1 MAKPAL
7 AVITTSQTFQNWL
20 DKTNEMVG
28 IFRTSAITASLGG
41 DTTEGDA
48 TLLGIFTS
56 TEVVAASVLKSDDI
70 AARSASGT
78 ITFQSPVELIGTSQI
93 VATFNYG
100 ASGARTRY
108 TNGSLSWDMGI
119 ENNSTGNFIIDT
131 GVSPTKFQLS
141 TAGTLT
147 VPNIVVLEKIVAD
160 EFEKADGTPI
170 GVSILNELI
179 DVTIADPTTGQ
190 VLKYNGTKWANG
202 VSALNE
208 LSDIAI
214 GAFPQSGQV
223 LKYNGT
229 AWVNGTDSII
239 TVLSGLSDVTIASPS
254 SGQVLKYNGTA
265 WVNGTDAAG
274 STDASTLDSLDS
286 TQFLRSDVDDTASG
300 NYIFSGILQVA
311 EIRSTGDVITNYSAS
326 DIALKENLQI
336 INNSLDKVSQIN
348 GYTFNYIDRPEE
360 RITGVIAQEIEKVL
374 PEVVFD
380 HERNNGTYKAVRYDN
395 IIPLLIEAIKELKG
409 KVDDLETRL
418 NSSGN

>member
-1 MAKPAL
+1 MAKPSL

-28 IFRTSAITASLGG
+28 IFQDSAITASTGG
-41 DTTEGDA
+41 DTTTGNA
-48 TLLGIFTS
+48 TLVGIFTAND
-56 TEVVAASVLKSDDI
+56 VVATNLLKSDDI

-78 ITFQSPVELIGTSQI
+78 ITFQSPIELVGTSQI

-100 ASGARTRY
+100 AAGAQTRY

-147 VPNIVVLEKIVAD
+147 VPNIVVTEKIVAD
-160 EFEKADGTPI
+160 EFELADGSPI
-170 GVSILNELI
+170 GGGAELLQ
-179 DVTIADPTTGQ
+179 DLTNVTITSPSTGQ
-190 VLKYNGTKWANG
+190 VLKYNGT
-202 VSALNE
+202 V
-208 LSDIAI
+208 
-214 GAFPQSGQV
+214 
-223 LKYNGT
+223 
-229 AWVNGTDSII
+229 WVNGADATD
-239 TVLSGLSDVTIASPS
+239 G
-254 SGQVLKYNGTA
+254 GTA
-265 WVNGTDAAG
+265 TDA
-274 STDASTLDSLDS
+274 DTLDGLNS
-286 TQFLRSDVDDTASG
+286 TQFLRSDANDTASG
-300 NYIFSGILQVA
+300 NYTYSGALSLTQASGLALEVGANA
-311 EIRSTGDVITNYSAS
+311 EVGGNLLVGGELRAVGDVITNYSAS

-348 GYTFNYIDRPEE
+348 GYTFNYIDRPAE
-360 RITGVIAQEIEKVL
+360 RVTGVIAQEIEKVL

-409 KVDDLETRL
+409 KVNDLENRL
-418 NSSGN
+418 GGDGN

>member
-28 IFRTSAITASLGG
+28 IFRNSAITASPGG

-56 TEVVAASVLKSDDI
+56 TEVVATSILKSDDI

-78 ITFQSPVELIGTSQI
+78 ITFQSPVELVGTSKI

-100 ASGARTRY
+100 ASGAQTRY
-108 TNGSLSWDMGI
+108 TNGSLSWDMGV
-119 ENNSTGNFIIDT
+119 EDNSTGNFIIDT
-131 GVSPTKFQLS
+131 GVSPTKFKLS

-147 VPNIVVLEKIVAD
+147 VPNIVVTEKIVAD
-160 EFEKADGTPI
+160 EFELADGSPI
-170 GVSILNELI
+170 
-179 DVTIADPTTGQ
+179 
-190 VLKYNGTKWANG
+190 G

-208 LSDIAI
+208 L
-214 GAFPQSGQV
+214 
-223 LKYNGT
+223 T
-229 AWVNGTDSII
+229 
-239 TVLSGLSDVTIASPS
+239 DVTIASPS

-274 STDASTLDSLDS
+274 STDASTLDGLGS
-286 TQFLRSDVDDTASG
+286 TQFLRSDADDTASG
-300 NYIFSGILQVA
+300 NYIFSGILQVG

>member
-1 MAKPAL
+1 MAKPSL

-28 IFRTSAITASLGG
+28 IFQDSAITASAGG
-41 DTTEGDA
+41 DTTTGDA
-48 TLLGIFTS
+48 TLVGIFTA
-56 TEVVAASVLKSDDI
+56 TEVVATSILKSDDI

-78 ITFQSPVELIGTSQI
+78 IIFQSPIELVGTSQI

-100 ASGARTRY
+100 ASGAQTRY

-147 VPNIVVLEKIVAD
+147 VPNIVVTEKIVAD
-160 EFEKADGTPI
+160 EFELADGSPI
-170 GVSILNELI
+170 GGGAELLQ
-179 DVTIADPTTGQ
+179 DLTNVTITSPSTGQ
-190 VLKYNGTKWANG
+190 VLKYDGT
-202 VSALNE
+202 V
-208 LSDIAI
+208 
-214 GAFPQSGQV
+214 
-223 LKYNGT
+223 
-229 AWVNGTDSII
+229 WVNGTEGGG
-239 TVLSGLSDVTIASPS
+239 GL
-254 SGQVLKYNGTA
+254 
-265 WVNGTDAAG
+265 DA
-274 STDASTLDSLDS
+274 DTLDGLNS
-286 TQFLRSDVDDTASG
+286 TQFLRSDANDTASG
-300 NYIFSGILQVA
+300 NYTFSGALSLTQASGLALEVGANAEIGGYLQVG
-311 EIRSTGDVITNYSAS
+311 EIRATGDVITNYSAS

-418 NSSGN
+418 SGDGN

>member
-1 MAKPAL
+1 MAKPSL

-28 IFRTSAITASLGG
+28 IFQDSAITASAGG
-41 DTTEGDA
+41 DTTTGNA
-48 TLLGIFTS
+48 TLVGIFTAND
-56 TEVVAASVLKSDDI
+56 VVATNLLKSDDI

-78 ITFQSPVELIGTSQI
+78 ITFQSPIELVGTSQI

-100 ASGARTRY
+100 AAGAQTRY

-170 GVSILNELI
+170 GGAAALNDLS
-179 DVTIADPTTGQ
+179 DVTITSPSNSQ
-190 VLKYNGTKWANG
+190 VLKYNG
-202 VSALNE
+202 SAW
-208 LSDIAI
+208 I
-214 GAFPQSGQV
+214 
-223 LKYNGT
+223 NGT
-229 AWVNGTDSII
+229 ADS
-239 TVLSGLSDVTIASPS
+239 D
-254 SGQVLKYNGTA
+254 
-265 WVNGTDAAG
+265 
-274 STDASTLDSLDS
+274 TLDGLNS
-286 TQFLRSDVDDTASG
+286 TQFLRSDANDTASG
-300 NYIFSGILQVA
+300 NYTFSGALSLTQASGLALEVGANAEIGGYLQVG
-311 EIRSTGDVITNYSAS
+311 EIRATGDVITNYSAS

-418 NSSGN
+418 SGDGK

>member
-28 IFRTSAITASLGG
+28 IFRNSAITASPGG

-56 TEVVAASVLKSDDI
+56 TEVVATSILKSDDI

-78 ITFQSPVELIGTSQI
+78 ITFQSPVELVGTSKI

-100 ASGARTRY
+100 ASGAQTRY
-108 TNGSLSWDMGI
+108 TNGSLSWDMGV
-119 ENNSTGNFIIDT
+119 EDNSTGNFIIDT

-147 VPNIVVLEKIVAD
+147 VPNIVVTEKIVAD
-160 EFEKADGTPI
+160 EIELAEGSPI
-170 GVSILNELI
+170 GGGAELLQ
-179 DVTIADPTTGQ
+179 DLTNVTITSPSTGQ
-190 VLKYNGTKWANG
+190 VLKYNGT
-202 VSALNE
+202 V
-208 LSDIAI
+208 
-214 GAFPQSGQV
+214 
-223 LKYNGT
+223 
-229 AWVNGTDSII
+229 WVNGADATD
-239 TVLSGLSDVTIASPS
+239 G
-254 SGQVLKYNGTA
+254 GTA
-265 WVNGTDAAG
+265 TDA
-274 STDASTLDSLDS
+274 DTLDGLNS
-286 TQFLRSDVDDTASG
+286 TQFLRSDANDTASG
-300 NYIFSGILQVA
+300 NYTFSGALSLTQASGLALEVGANA
-311 EIRSTGDVITNYSAS
+311 EVGGNLLVGGELRAVGDVITNYSAS

-348 GYTFNYIDRPEE
+348 GYTFNYIDRPAE
-360 RITGVIAQEIEKVL
+360 RVTGVIAQEIEKVL

-409 KVDDLETRL
+409 KVNDLENRL
-418 NSSGN
+418 GGDGN